1 MTRRVHAQD
10 GFTLV
15 EILMAVT
22 LMSFGIAATLSV
34 FGGSDRTV
42 LAAQRASIAS
52 QQGQEE
58 LDRLSKTA
66 YSKLGLTAMPSS
78 STDPLNPGSRVSGM
92 TFRVRTDLTEDFVL
106 STDAGQSAAAV
117 SPAPTSFSVG
127 VSGATVTGKIYRYV
141 TWRNENCAT
150 GICDGSQNTKRVTV
164 AVTVDAIGSLP
175 ARTAAF
181 LSQVIPDP
189 NAIAPGN
196 SLPPPLAGDSTTT
209 AQDFYLYDT
218 RCGFDTLQAQSGS
231 HATHNTASWG
241 PPAPVYSVCE
251 NTTASGDATLQPDL
265 MGPTK
270 PSGDSSTPLYTYSSE
285 LTGSYSGGLAMKP
298 EGAACRSNYTVSDDV
313 WGVHAWSTP
322 KFTAPFTLDGPVTV
336 SIFTTTV
343 AAAVGRGF
351 VCATLLDRTVS
362 GGVPTDTALG
372 STTYDLDAWPTDI
385 RRISF
390 SFDIDSA
397 TIPADH
403 RLVLALSVR
412 SESEQDL
419 VFLYDHPTYP
429 SFFEVATTTPL

>member
-1 MTRRVHAQD
+1 MTRRVRDQE

-52 QQGQEE
+52 HQAQEE

-66 YSKLGLTAMPSS
+66 YSKLGLTSTPSS
-78 STDPLNPGSRVSGM
+78 SADPVNPGSRVSGT
-92 TFRVRTDLTEDFVL
+92 TFRVRSDLTETFVL

-117 SPAPTSFSVG
+117 SPAPTSFAVG

-141 TWRNENCAT
+141 TWRNEECAS
-150 GICDGSQNTKRVTV
+150 GCDSNQNTKRITV

-175 ARTAAF
+175 ARAPVF
-181 LSQVIPDP
+181 LSQVVPDP

-196 SLPPPLAGDSTTT
+196 EPPPPLAGDSTIT

-241 PPAPVYSVCE
+241 PPAASYSVCE
-251 NTTASGDATLQPDL
+251 NVTGGDTLQPDL

-270 PSGDSSTPLYTYSSE
+270 PPGDSSTPLYTYSSE
-285 LTGSYSGGLAMKP
+285 LTGSYPGGLAMKP
-298 EGAACRSNYTVSDDV
+298 EGTACRSHYAAGDNV
-313 WGVHAWSTP
+313 WSVHAWNTA
-322 KFTAPFTLDGPVTV
+322 KFTSPFTLDGPVTV

-343 AAAVGRGF
+343 AGVAGRGF

-362 GGVPTDTALG
+362 AGVPTDTALG
-372 STTYDLDAWPTDI
+372 SSTYDLAAWPTDV

-390 SFDIDSA
+390 SFDIPGA
-397 TIPADH
+397 TIATNH

-412 SESEQDL
+412 SESAQDL

>member
-1 MTRRVHAQD
+1 MTRRVRDQE

-42 LAAQRASIAS
+42 LAAQRSTIAS
-52 QQGQEE
+52 HQGQEE

-66 YSKLGLTAMPSS
+66 YSKLGLTSTPAT
-78 STDPLNPGSRVSGM
+78 STDPRNPGSRVSGT
-92 TFRVRTDLTEDFVL
+92 TFSVRSDLSENFVL
-106 STDAGQSAAAV
+106 STDTGQSAAAV
-117 SPAPTSFSVG
+117 SPAPTSFAVG

-141 TWRNENCAT
+141 TWRNEECASGCAT
-150 GICDGSQNTKRVTV
+150 NQNTKRITV

-175 ARTAAF
+175 ARAPVF
-181 LSQVIPDP
+181 LSQVVPDP
-189 NAIAPGN
+189 DAIAPGN
-196 SLPPPLAGDSTTT
+196 DPPPPLAGDSNIT

-218 RCGFDTLQAQSGS
+218 RCGFDTPQAQSAG

-251 NTTASGDATLQPDL
+251 NTTATGAATLQPDL

-285 LTGSYSGGLAMKP
+285 LTGSYPGGLAMKP
-298 EGAACRSNYTVSDDV
+298 EGTACRSHYTVSEDV
-313 WGVHAWSTP
+313 WGVHAWSTA
-322 KFTAPFTLDGPVTV
+322 KFTSPFTLDGPVTV

-343 AAAVGRGF
+343 AGAAGRGF

-362 GGVPTDTALG
+362 AGVPTDTALG
-372 STTYDLDAWPTDI
+372 STTYDLAAWPTDP

-390 SFDIDSA
+390 SFDIPGA
-397 TIPADH
+397 TLAANH

-412 SESEQDL
+412 SETTQDL